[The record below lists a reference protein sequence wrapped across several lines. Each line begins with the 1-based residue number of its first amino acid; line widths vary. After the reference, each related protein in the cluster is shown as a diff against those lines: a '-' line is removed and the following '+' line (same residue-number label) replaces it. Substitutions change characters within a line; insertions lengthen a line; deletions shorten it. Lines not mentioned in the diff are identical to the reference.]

1 MSVKFMGQVI
11 GDSQAE
17 VIRKRDA
24 VVLTFGHGDVA
35 PMVGAIDAGS
45 AIRIG
50 GLVSGKLNSFRIQSA
65 EAIDL

>member
-24 VVLTFGHGDVA
+24 VVLTFGRDDAA
-35 PMVGAIDAGS
+35 PLVGAIDVGS

-50 GLVSGKLNSFRIQSA
+50 GLVSGKLNNIRM
-65 EAIDL
+65 